1 MKTVKEVSKA
11 VDISEHTVRYYADC
25 ELIPS
30 LIRNKNNQRLFNQQS
45 INWLIGIKHLRKC
58 GMSIKEIKDYVHLS
72 LQGDSTIKERYDMFL
87 DLKDIASKQLEEAK
101 ERVHF
106 LENKVT
112 HYESIVNG
120 SIPDDTAPN
129 KWKK

>member
-30 LIRNKNNQRLFNQQS
+30 LMRNKNNQRLFNQES

-58 GMSIKEIKDYVHLS
+58 GMSIKESTKIVCS
-72 LQGDSTIKERYDMFL
+72 L
-87 DLKDIASKQLEEAK
+87 
-101 ERVHF
+101 
-106 LENKVT
+106 
-112 HYESIVNG
+112 
-120 SIPDDTAPN
+120 IPTRG
-129 KWKK
+129 